1 MTCHIIHHALRGLVY
16 LNSINIMH
24 RDIKAANI
32 LLTDSGEAKLADFGV
47 SARLE
52 PNRRRRNC
60 FDAADHQLLTNAGF
74 LFLDEV
80 LARVDWSLDATTGD
94 VAVHD
99 WRGLEAA
106 AIDADSGHLVY
117 RTPRHL
123 ALMIGEQRLFELN
136 VVDDDVSIVATGNHN
151 LLVRR
156 EKDVNYVKM
165 TIDDLLSS
173 SSSSSCDNVHL
184 MACVSR
190 GVVDADVVSDDE
202 AAFLELCGYWLGG
215 GAQRRAVDGA
225 LVFVT
230 NDEPF
235 FSQRVLQL
243 DVRKC
248 EIVCDS
254 HGELTSLVVGDE
266 RWLAVL
272 EDATF
277 LDRLGATALRSVLIG
292 IRAAI
297 ADKSSICVSNV
308 SMRDR
313 LELLLFHIGFSVHT
327 IADAAGSFVVRFT
340 KNVEPILHLSSN
352 NVVERS
358 STRCVTWCFDMSSRQ
373 GASDGVVVVRRAVR
387 SCAREFRDALA
398 EVACGQRCLAAIA
411 VDGGGADDFV
421 LRATRATVQGN
432 SFVGSPYWMAPDVV
446 FAHSHGRT
454 YDESIDVWSLG
465 VTAIELVEKRAP
477 LSHLH
482 PMTAVFQTP
491 QVPPPRLRQPE
502 RYSQTF
508 NDFIA
513 RAVVHDPAQRA
524 PALQLLSHPMC
535 QLQPAFQEVSQF
547 VMAARQ
553 RAASQKTMVPGGGAG
568 GAGGAGATVRPGN
581 RPQTM
586 RVGQSEADRKRESQF
601 RKLAAREMKVAAK
614 LKRKHVKA
622 SEKLQAAVDEE
633 NSKLRKSFD
642 AAIKQSLK
650 IKASEEVKV
659 VGELKQV
666 ITAAKQKQ
674 EETMK
679 ALLRAQATEFKNQL
693 RAGKDQWK
701 KQGVMQSHLLLYELQ
716 VRTKLHQQF
725 LQVQHQKALENLKVL
740 HTLERENHQKRFS
753 ILQRTTQRQHQQQL
767 EMVQKYN
774 ALALKHRQE
783 SHALMMAQLTE
794 RQMSE
799 MAEKQRQAEFAP
811 GAEDVRQVYQ
821 QLHKQQRE
829 ALAAE
834 PLKTEAA
841 FQKSCQGRML
851 RHEKTAA
858 EDVLKNMQR
867 YRQEGG
873 AICEFQQRAVMQLV
887 NRHRGERLSR
897 LDQNLR
903 EELAEAEK
911 VMPQMQVSQRAQQAR
926 QEREQV
932 RVELE
937 QQAMQLQRRL
947 SDELQFFY
955 QNQENA
961 IKAFIGSKQ
970 QYFMQARAAATQQA
984 PQSASAAS
992 ASAAS
997 ASAAPQQAPQP
1008 AQRPGLPFQPAS
1020 RGPLRGPMTD
1030 PNRRKSV
1037 LVKSSSPIN
1046 NGGAPVVAA
1055 AAAAATPSKPQKP
1068 MAPRPVSMMQ
1078 QPQPQLQQHQQQQQQ
1093 QQQLMLQQQQQQQQ
1107 VPLPTQRPAPPT
1119 PSGDIEEDTF
1129 LASFNSVLDLGDVD
1143 DDDDDN
1149 IDTLSSL
1156 SDDLPVVDISA
1167 YTDHSEADVPDY
1179 ASESPQSSGVFDNS
1193 AWSDASTNLALSLPS
1208 APSPPVTTTTPQQP
1222 VVSAGILLAP
1232 SSSTASTTSSA
1243 AAVSTSDF
1251 SGVGGSANVS
1261 ANLSNA
1267 GGFVNPPSL
1276 HRGRTPTTL
1285 QSPAE
1290 EQYTSLRRFTV
1301 NAPQVDTTNYSS
1313 ASFTNNNNNNNGAAP
1328 QVMPRRATQATPT
1341 PTSQNQF
1348 QPQQFQMSQQQQQ
1361 QWQMQQQQQ
1370 QWQQQQ
1376 MYMQQQQQH
1385 QQQHQQQ
1392 QHQQQQQD
1400 PRKRATT
1407 MFSQAPY

>member
-524 PALQLLSHPMC
+524 PALQLLTHPMC

-553 RAASQKTMVPGGGAG
+553 RAASQKTTGAGRRRGRRGRRRRDGAARQSAADDARRPVGGRPQAREPVPQAG
-568 GAGGAGATVRPGN
+568 GARDEGGG
-581 RPQTM
+581 
-586 RVGQSEADRKRESQF
+586 
-601 RKLAAREMKVAAK
+601 
-614 LKRKHVKA
+614 
-622 SEKLQAAVDEE
+622 
-633 NSKLRKSFD
+633 
-642 AAIKQSLK
+642 
-650 IKASEEVKV
+650 
-659 VGELKQV
+659 
-666 ITAAKQKQ
+666 
-674 EETMK
+674 
-679 ALLRAQATEFKNQL
+679 
-693 RAGKDQWK
+693 
-701 KQGVMQSHLLLYELQ
+701 
-716 VRTKLHQQF
+716 
-725 LQVQHQKALENLKVL
+725 
-740 HTLERENHQKRFS
+740 
-753 ILQRTTQRQHQQQL
+753 
-767 EMVQKYN
+767 
-774 ALALKHRQE
+774 
-783 SHALMMAQLTE
+783 
-794 RQMSE
+794 
-799 MAEKQRQAEFAP
+799 QAEA
-811 GAEDVRQVYQ
+811 
-821 QLHKQQRE
+821 
-829 ALAAE
+829 
-834 PLKTEAA
+834 
-841 FQKSCQGRML
+841 
-851 RHEKTAA
+851 
-858 EDVLKNMQR
+858 
-867 YRQEGG
+867 
-873 AICEFQQRAVMQLV
+873 
-887 NRHRGERLSR
+887 
-897 LDQNLR
+897 
-903 EELAEAEK
+903 
-911 VMPQMQVSQRAQQAR
+911 QAR
-926 QEREQV
+926 QGEREAAGGGG
-932 RVELE
+932 RGE
-937 QQAMQLQRRL
+937 QQA
-947 SDELQFFY
+947 
-955 QNQENA
+955 
-961 IKAFIGSKQ
+961 
-970 QYFMQARAAATQQA
+970 
-984 PQSASAAS
+984 
-992 ASAAS
+992 
-997 ASAAPQQAPQP
+997 
-1008 AQRPGLPFQPAS
+1008 AQ
-1020 RGPLRGPMTD
+1020 
-1030 PNRRKSV
+1030 
-1037 LVKSSSPIN
+1037 
-1046 NGGAPVVAA
+1046 VV
-1055 AAAAATPSKPQKP
+1055 
-1068 MAPRPVSMMQ
+1068 
-1078 QPQPQLQQHQQQQQQ
+1078 
-1093 QQQLMLQQQQQQQQ
+1093 
-1107 VPLPTQRPAPPT
+1107 
-1119 PSGDIEEDTF
+1119 
-1129 LASFNSVLDLGDVD
+1129 
-1143 DDDDDN
+1143 
-1149 IDTLSSL
+1149 
-1156 SDDLPVVDISA
+1156 
-1167 YTDHSEADVPDY
+1167 
-1179 ASESPQSSGVFDNS
+1179 
-1193 AWSDASTNLALSLPS
+1193 
-1208 APSPPVTTTTPQQP
+1208 
-1222 VVSAGILLAP
+1222 
-1232 SSSTASTTSSA
+1232 
-1243 AAVSTSDF
+1243 
-1251 SGVGGSANVS
+1251 
-1261 ANLSNA
+1261 
-1267 GGFVNPPSL
+1267 
-1276 HRGRTPTTL
+1276 
-1285 QSPAE
+1285 
-1290 EQYTSLRRFTV
+1290 
-1301 NAPQVDTTNYSS
+1301 
-1313 ASFTNNNNNNNGAAP
+1313 
-1328 QVMPRRATQATPT
+1328 
-1341 PTSQNQF
+1341 
-1348 QPQQFQMSQQQQQ
+1348 
-1361 QWQMQQQQQ
+1361 
-1370 QWQQQQ
+1370 
-1376 MYMQQQQQH
+1376 
-1385 QQQHQQQ
+1385 
-1392 QHQQQQQD
+1392 
-1400 PRKRATT
+1400 
-1407 MFSQAPY
+1407 